1 MTKINLSSALSSIL
15 AALGIL
21 IALPAQALT
30 VAPAG
35 NFSATGSMALTKGII
50 PVTCATTFSGT
61 VTPEGAISVTS
72 VTFAGG
78 NFLCKRIAPVGL
90 PWSGKADSDSQL
102 TINGMQ
108 VTISAPLLGGLCG
121 PIDVTAEWKKD
132 ISAAHFNHVSLRP
145 DCTMDGFMA
154 TTPKITVTPS

>member
-1 MTKINLSSALSSIL
+1 MTRRLLL
-15 AALGIL
+15 AATFTLCS
-21 IALPAQALT
+21 AAQALT

-35 NFSATGSMALTKGII
+35 NFSATGSMALTKGIV

-61 VTPEGAISVTS
+61 VTAEGVINVTS
-72 VTFAGG
+72 VTFAGS
-78 NFLCKRIAPVGL
+78 NFICRRISPIGL

-108 VTISAPLLGGLCG
+108 VNISAPLLGGLCG
-121 PIDVTAEWKKD
+121 PIDVTAEWQKD
-132 ISAAHFNHVSLRP
+132 MSAARFNHVSLKP
-145 DCTMDGFMA
+145 DCTMDGSMA